1 MEPNTSTGHHDDQ
14 ISRGDGNASQ
24 TDDGFSSVG
33 DNDADGDVQS
43 VRKSRNSH
51 PSEWITDSKARGNK
65 ASKAKKAIADKA
77 KEVAKTCGSR
87 IVVIH
92 ENSLLVDTYEGGA
105 DLPGQPP
112 GRTIRKR
119 PPFELP
125 EQVREKIRTQNPDE
139 DLTSKN
145 QSLTVTS
152 ASPPMSPISYSPP
165 SEPGPSNH
173 VTIFSTKY
181 LTPSKPPTS
190 AVNSGNDYSPSKR
203 PIPSSLPFT
212 QADAI
217 IANSKICQL
226 CKLSS
231 SPRHIRN
238 AKDNWM
244 GCEFAACQY
253 WIHLSCSG
261 FVFSKNQHLD
271 ATKFYCGE
279 HYPKSGSRKRN

>member
-1 MEPNTSTGHHDDQ
+1 MVKSKSVFIRFYKIRETDLRCPVLIYVHIWIFCLRNFKDASPLVPFWYYRHI
-14 ISRGDGNASQ
+14 ISI
-24 TDDGFSSVG
+24 
-33 DNDADGDVQS
+33 
-43 VRKSRNSH
+43 NSFQ
-51 PSEWITDSKARGNK
+51 
-65 ASKAKKAIADKA
+65 A